1 MNTKGLQNLESII
14 QNLPLNEKQFNSL
27 EYYLGCKGETSI
39 VITTEEV
46 LEDLSFC
53 LSEEDKERIMT
64 VRPKLI
70 NFIKV

>member
-1 MNTKGLQNLESII
+1 MNTKGIQNLKNII
-14 QNLPLNEKQFNSL
+14 QNLPLNEKQFDSL

-39 VITTEEV
+39 VVQTEEV

-53 LSEEDKERIMT
+53 LSEKDKKIIMT

>member
-1 MNTKGLQNLESII
+1 MNIKGIQNLESII
-14 QNLPLNEKQFNSL
+14 QNLPLNEKQFDSL

-53 LSEEDKERIMT
+53 LSEEDKEKIMT